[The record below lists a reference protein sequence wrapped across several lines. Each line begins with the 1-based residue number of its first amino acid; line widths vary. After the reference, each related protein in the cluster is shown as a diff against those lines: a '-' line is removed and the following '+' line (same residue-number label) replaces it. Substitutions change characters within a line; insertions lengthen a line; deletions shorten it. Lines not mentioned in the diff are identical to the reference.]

1 MGIINLN
8 FISFINAKLK
18 SNYIGE
24 YFKSILH
31 TLMYYVQLF
40 CAVNMQELHY
50 MRSIPKQD
58 RFIPRLRIFLAL
70 FLFFSLSA
78 QAAEISG
85 TVFND
90 LDGDGMKDDG
100 EPGLSGWTISLSN
113 SDTEETKYAFTND
126 NGAYSFTGLSQG
138 SYLLR
143 EIFQDGWTCTMPP
156 FGEPYDIYLYEGT
169 NSAGNNFG
177 NHQTS
182 GSLSISGTKFN
193 DLDGDGT
200 KDTGEPGLSG
210 WTIKLENLDTLTTTN
225 AITDDNG
232 AYSFTGLTAGG
243 YSLFEV
249 QQDGWTRTK
258 PSADSYQ
265 VTLTTTSLA
274 GMDFGNHRTS
284 GSLSISGTKF
294 NDLDGDGTKDTG
306 EPGLSGWTIKLENLD
321 TLTTTNAITD
331 DNGAYSFTGLTAG
344 GYSLFEVQQDGW
356 TRTKPSADSYPVT
369 LTTTSLAGM
378 DFGNHQSSIGPTIS
392 GTVFYDMN
400 GDGQKGSTEPGLS
413 GCTVNLA
420 GAAARTTISGSDG
433 SYSFSSLSAGQ
444 YTITQVPQSGWLQSS
459 PAGSYSVNLGSTS
472 VDNQD
477 FGNRGSYSLSGS
489 VFYDPDGDGI
499 NNGAMGVPGWTIHL
513 TLTGVSTSGLS
524 ALAAEENTAA
534 SYSLE
539 GEISTTSDSQGHYCF
554 SGLVPG
560 SYTISQDP
568 PNVGWVQT
576 YPKSI
581 VYQINLQGNM
591 ENIDFGNLQGNSA
604 LVVTKKASSSTAH
617 RSEFEFT
624 RNDSSRHDF

>member
-1 MGIINLN
+1 MEKAIPGKRMDIIILN
-8 FISFINAKLK
+8 FISFINVKLK
-18 SNYIGE
+18 GNYLRI
-24 YFKSILH
+24 YFKNILH
-31 TLMYYVQLF
+31 TLMIYMQLF
-40 CAVNMQELHY
+40 YVVNIQKLHY
-50 MRSIPKQD
+50 MRCVPNPI
-58 RFIPRLRIFLAL
+58 RFVPHLCIFLAL
-70 FLFFSLSA
+70 FLFLSMSA
-78 QAAEISG
+78 QALQITG

-90 LDGDGMKDDG
+90 LDGDGTRDAG
-100 EPGLSGWTISLSN
+100 EPGLSGWTVFLAPDGSSTAIPEL
-113 SDTEETKYAFTND
+113 TND
-126 NGAYSFTGLSQG
+126 MGAYSFTGLTAG
-138 SYLLR
+138 SYSLF
-143 EIFQDGWTCTMPP
+143 EFQQDGWTCTKPS
-156 FGEPYDIYLYEGT
+156 GGSYTILLGDDT
-169 NSAGNNFG
+169 SVAGMDFG
-177 NHQTS
+177 NHQNS

-225 AITDDNG
+225 AITNDNG
-232 AYSFTGLTAGG
+232 AYSFTGLTAG
-243 YSLFEV
+243 
-249 QQDGWTRTK
+249 D
-258 PSADSYQ
+258 
-265 VTLTTTSLA
+265 
-274 GMDFGNHRTS
+274 
-284 GSLSISGTKF
+284 
-294 NDLDGDGTKDTG
+294 
-306 EPGLSGWTIKLENLD
+306 
-321 TLTTTNAITD
+321 
-331 DNGAYSFTGLTAG
+331 
-344 GYSLFEVQQDGW
+344 YSLFEVQQDGW

-378 DFGNHQSSIGPTIS
+378 DFGNHQSSIARTIS

-413 GCTVNLA
+413 GWTVNLA
-420 GAAARTTISGSDG
+420 GTATRSTFSGSDG
-433 SYSFSSLSAGQ
+433 TYSFSNLAAGQ
-444 YTITQVPQSGWLQSS
+444 YTITQIPESGWQQTS
-459 PAGSYSVNLGSTS
+459 PAGSRSVSLGSTS

-499 NNGAMGVPGWTIHL
+499 NNGAMGLAGWTIHL

-591 ENIDFGNLQGNSA
+591 ENVDFGNLQGNSA
-604 LVVTKKASSSTAH
+604 LAVTKKASSSTAH